1 MNELR
6 LRIHIIDPPPNLAY
20 CLQSGKAAQAVNL
33 DYQVSDDGNLTFD
46 LDVSIKQGKLESST
60 NVTGQFA
67 QGPTTAR
74 FFYLA
79 VGYNHQNREP
89 DWFGRIKVPLS
100 SIPWR
105 LALSISTNPDRL
117 VEASFEGT
125 NAQDGAALA
134 TVPLLGSGWTPPI
147 TERQLSS

>member
-6 LRIHIIDPPPNLAY
+6 LRIHAIDPPPNLAY

-33 DYQVSDDGNLTFD
+33 EFQISGNGNLVFE
-46 LDVSIKQGKLESST
+46 LDVSIKEGKLAGSS
-60 NVTGQFA
+60 NVSGRFA
-67 QGPTTAR
+67 QGAPPAR

-79 VGYNHQNREP
+79 VGYVGAAREP

-105 LALSISTNPDRL
+105 HARSVGSDPDGL
-117 VEASFEGT
+117 LEARFEGT
-125 NAQDGAALA
+125 NAKGGAALA
-134 TVPLLGSGWTPPI
+134 TVPLLGSGWTPGV
-147 TERQLSS
+147 R